1 MAKARKEVELAVR
14 IGDAPGSLG
23 KALAAVASHGVNV
36 LAYCSYSD
44 RNNSV
49 VLLVT
54 DNPVNAKQ
62 ALQEVGFQVTANSVV
77 MVGATDQV
85 GAAAKLG
92 ASLGSDGIDILYSY
106 ASSSGTKDF
115 FAVFKTSDDDRALR
129 VLEAQGWAQAA

>member
-23 KALAAVASHGVNV
+23 KALATVASHGVNV

-44 RNNSV
+44 WNDSV

-62 ALQEVGFQVTANSVV
+62 ALQEIGFQVTANSVV
-77 MVGATDQV
+77 IVGATDQV

-106 ASSSGTKDF
+106 ASSSGAKDF

-129 VLEAQGWAQAA
+129 VLEAQGLAQAA